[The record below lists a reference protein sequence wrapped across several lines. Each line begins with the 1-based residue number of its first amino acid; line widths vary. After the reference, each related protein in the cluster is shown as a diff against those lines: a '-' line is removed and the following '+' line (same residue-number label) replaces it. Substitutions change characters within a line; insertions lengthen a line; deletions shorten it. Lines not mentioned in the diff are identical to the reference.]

1 MRSLLRIYLVALAPT
16 LALAGCQV
24 RDVSRE
30 ARAADSS
37 RTASAGGEV
46 APADSLANSVVS
58 ETPALGPGIQV
69 TPTDQHNVTRALEL
83 ELTQQNWTTF
93 LRAADSV
100 GFLRLRDAEVRQYLD
115 QRIVGAREDDAGEK
129 WLESNPK
136 VSSAIENAG
145 MTVKDYFRMGIAVS
159 AASRFIDDPS
169 AAPPTPALKKN
180 AEFLRDHRRD
190 LVRLKDVSNGRPTK
204 IREP

>member
-1 MRSLLRIYLVALAPT
+1 MRSLLRIYLAALAPM
-16 LALAGCQV
+16 LVVAGCEA

-46 APADSLANSVVS
+46 APADSLASRVVS

-69 TPTDQHNVTRALEL
+69 TPTDQHNVSRALDV

-100 GFLRLRDAEVRQYLD
+100 GFLRMRDPEVRQYLD

-136 VSSAIENAG
+136 VSSTIENAG

-159 AASRFIDDPS
+159 AARRFMDDPS
-169 AAPPTPALKKN
+169 AAPPTPTLKKN
-180 AEFLRDHRRD
+180 AEFLRDHRRG
-190 LVRLKDVSNGRPTK
+190 LVRLEDVTKGRPTK
-204 IREP
+204 ITEP